1 VLKSAFES
9 IGRVTLF
16 GAKALRDVWYPP
28 FEGWYL
34 LTQFYEIGVGSF
46 FLVVAAGFA
55 LGVVMTLH
63 TRNTLVQFGATA
75 EIPVFQS
82 LAFFNE
88 IGPLVTGLLM
98 AGRVGAGIG
107 AQLANMRAT
116 EQIDAIETLSVN
128 SFKLL
133 VVTRVIACIVMLPLL
148 TLFMDAAGILGGFV
162 SEHIASR
169 LSWALYLERA
179 FDGVALAD
187 FIPPTLKTAVFGYLI
202 ATISC
207 FYGYTT
213 NEGSEGVRK
222 ASTNSVVISSL
233 VIILVDVILV
243 KCIFFF
249 FPDQA
254 V

>member
-1 VLKSAFES
+1 VLKSAFNT

-16 GAKALRDVWYPP
+16 GAKALRDAWYPP
-28 FEGWYL
+28 FEGEYL
-34 LTQFYEIGVGSF
+34 LIQLYEIGVGSF
-46 FLVVAAGFA
+46 LLVVASGFA

-63 TRNTLVQFGATA
+63 TRSTMVQFGATA
-75 EIPVFQS
+75 EIPVVQS
-82 LAFFNE
+82 LAFFVE
-88 IGPLVTGLLM
+88 IGPLVTALLM

-116 EQIDAIETLSVN
+116 EQIDAIETLSVD

-133 VVTRVIACIVMLPLL
+133 VVTRVIACTIMLPLL
-148 TLFMDAAGILGGFV
+148 TIFMDAAGIVGGFV
-162 SEHIASR
+162 SEHVASH
-169 LSWALYLERA
+169 LSWRLYLERA

-202 ATISC
+202 GTISG

-213 NEGSEGVRK
+213 NEGSDGVRK
-222 ASTNSVVISSL
+222 AATKSVVISSL
-233 VIILVDVILV
+233 VIILADVILV
-243 KCIFFF
+243 KCIFFL

-254 V
+254 I